1 MNKKKPGR
9 EVKKISENIE
19 TKSVVG
25 EEIGSVYLFRDVL
38 NSWESDI
45 REWWYST
52 SFVIWWLDIINFFRF
67 IKEIKEEEKDSES
80 IFNKLKFKTNKFRNV
95 VYRQYNFSDNE
106 FMWADYDVQKMVVNK
121 YKEFAK
127 YFYETIMWGEY
138 IITDIMNFS
147 TAEGEPTMTYVYM
160 FKYSPKLFTFK
171 GLFKW
176 MGIILCGCGLLVLLV
191 WLYILT
197 LNYIQ

>member
-1 MNKKKPGR
+1 MAKKKTNR
-9 EVKKISENIE
+9 EVKQISENIE
-19 TKSVVG
+19 TKHISEDELSVDY
-25 EEIGSVYLFRDVL
+25 SFRDVI
-38 NSWESDI
+38 NSWKEDI

-52 SFVIWWLDIINFFRF
+52 SFVIWWMDIINFFRF
-67 IKEIKEEEKDSES
+67 TKEIKEEENDSES

-106 FMWADYDVQKMVVNK
+106 LMWADYDVQKMAVNK

-127 YFYETIMWGEY
+127 YFYETIAWWEY
-138 IITDIMNFS
+138 IISDIMNFS
-147 TAEGEPTMTYVYM
+147 TPEGEPTMTYVYM
-160 FKYSPKLFTFK
+160 FKYSPKLFTFR

-176 MGIILCGCGLLVLLV
+176 IGIALSGCVLVGCLV
-191 WLYILT
+191 WLYIFT

>member
-1 MNKKKPGR
+1 MRKKQVNRKI
-9 EVKKISENIE
+9 KQISENIE
-19 TKSVVG
+19 TKQISEDELG
-25 EEIGSVYLFRDVL
+25 IDYSFRDVMK
-38 NSWESDI
+38 SWKSDI
-45 REWWYST
+45 REWWHST

-67 IKEIKEEEKDSES
+67 TKEIKDEEKDSDS

-106 FMWADYDVQKMVVNK
+106 LMWADYDVQKMAVNK

-138 IITDIMNFS
+138 IISDIMNFS
-147 TAEGEPTMTYVYM
+147 TPEGEPTMSYVYM
-160 FKYSPKLFTFK
+160 FKYSPKLFTFR

-176 MGIILCGCGLLVLLV
+176 IGIILGCCALLASLVLL
-191 WLYILT
+191 YIFT